1 MPDEGARV
9 ELTRSGGFAGLRRTA
24 QLELDADEA
33 EALAVALEATDD
45 DPEPAA
51 GADRFQYDLTLVRG
65 EQRRSVRVRDGAVP
79 DALRPV
85 LDRLRQRLG

>member
-1 MPDEGARV
+1 MPDEGARL

-24 QLELDADEA
+24 RLDLEAGEA
-33 EALAVALEATDD
+33 EALAAAFGETAEPLG
-45 DPEPAA
+45 PAA

-65 EQRRSVRVRDGAVP
+65 GERRSVRLREGAVP

-85 LDRLRQRLG
+85 LDRLSQQLE

>member
-1 MPDEGARV
+1 MPDDPARL

-24 QLELDADEA
+24 QIDLDAGEA
-33 EALAVALEATDD
+33 EALAAAFDEAGEQPDR
-45 DPEPAA
+45 AK

-65 EQRRSVRVRDGAVP
+65 AERRSVCLREDAVP

-85 LDRLRQRLG
+85 VHRLTHQLD